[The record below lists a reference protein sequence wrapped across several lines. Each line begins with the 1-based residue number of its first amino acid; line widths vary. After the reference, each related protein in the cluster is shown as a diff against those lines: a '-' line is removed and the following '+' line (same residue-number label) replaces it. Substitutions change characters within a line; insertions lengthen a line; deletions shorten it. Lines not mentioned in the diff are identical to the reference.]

1 MSNKKFVSNSIEINA
16 DAESVWDA
24 LVNPDKTQIYMFGC
38 RTVSDWQVGSKLDW
52 TMIHEGN
59 EITPVSGYILELEKN
74 RRLKYSVIEPN
85 ASYPIILEN
94 HLDVLYTLEESNG
107 ITTLSVYQDGFE
119 RAANGE
125 QRYLDVYN
133 NGDGWNPILIQI
145 KNMLEN

>member
-1 MSNKKFVSNSIEINA
+1 MSNKKFVSNSIEINV

-74 RRLKYSVIEPN
+74 KRLKYSVIEPN